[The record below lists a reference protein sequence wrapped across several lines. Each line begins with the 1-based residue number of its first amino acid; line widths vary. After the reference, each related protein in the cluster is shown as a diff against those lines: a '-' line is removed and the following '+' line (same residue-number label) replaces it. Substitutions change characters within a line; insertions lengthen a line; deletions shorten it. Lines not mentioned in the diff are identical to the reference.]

1 MATLQGLS
9 IPQAVRLPFTSAR
22 TNIIWVIAL
31 CLLAGCQKER
41 SVDDFPE
48 TIYPETPT
56 MRSAYDAMET
66 K

>member
-1 MATLQGLS
+1 MGNLLKILIVCLVLS
-9 IPQAVRLPFTSAR
+9 
-22 TNIIWVIAL
+22 
-31 CLLAGCQKER
+31 GCQKPP
-41 SVDDFPE
+41 VDDFPE